1 MEAVVRRHSKTQR
14 TFLVRQETS
23 MKRKSRKA
31 SGCKF
36 PRDSS
41 ISEAEE
47 FDRRSFVKLVPAL
60 TVAVATAPYLKI
72 GPALGQ
78 TPAPTAS
85 PASSVTPSPQQ
96 EAALRVTKEMLRGA
110 EQLFGIE
117 LTDAQKQMALQNVN
131 RNLDAYETLR
141 KIEVPLDTEPANWF
155 RPALPGKKFN
165 LKSSK
170 FKLTRVE
177 LPPFGSVEDLA
188 FATVTQLAELIRRRK
203 VSPV

>member
-1 MEAVVRRHSKTQR
+1 
-14 TFLVRQETS
+14 

-131 RNLDAYETLR
+131 R